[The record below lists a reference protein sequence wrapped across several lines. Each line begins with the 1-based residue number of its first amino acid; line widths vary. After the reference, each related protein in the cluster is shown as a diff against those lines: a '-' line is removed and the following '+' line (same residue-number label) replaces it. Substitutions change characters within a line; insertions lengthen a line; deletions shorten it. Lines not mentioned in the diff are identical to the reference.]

1 MLTRKLDDALFASY
15 SDDIPSFL
23 KKIYSARGVSEAQLS
38 LSLTG
43 LLKPKFEQLGTAL
56 TLLEHALIEQKR
68 ILIVGDFDCD
78 ANANKSTPTCVPIL
92 RSKPTFSMVEP
103 IKSRPSFLGIIYL
116 PWSIRK

>member
-43 LLKPKFEQLGTAL
+43 LLKPKLFCP
-56 TLLEHALIEQKR
+56 H
-68 ILIVGDFDCD
+68 
-78 ANANKSTPTCVPIL
+78 
-92 RSKPTFSMVEP
+92 
-103 IKSRPSFLGIIYL
+103 
-116 PWSIRK
+116 